1 MGGRGAS
8 AGNSISILQN
18 RENRIREQMVKLYN
32 DNGRFARTESKSV
45 NDAHK
50 RWLQLKKEADGLR
63 DKRQKL
69 EEKERGKRKS
79 SSSNNSKTFVNS
91 YGEATTRNITTTTYE
106 KQLKR
111 RERQVLRSM
120 GY

>member
-91 YGEATTRNITTTTYE
+91 YGEATKREITSSTYRRQQKRLEKSVRRN
-106 KQLKR
+106 LGR
-111 RERQVLRSM
+111 
-120 GY
+120 